1 MSKFR
6 KAKLHIS
13 TVNMHGGV
21 KMIYKSV
28 KFRGARGETI
38 RESLIDTGASIS
50 LIPRELAITV
60 GAWRTSQYINV
71 TGVHGKSR
79 VLPIGKI
86 GIFFPTLEDKGGYFF
101 VAVSDVEKEPII
113 GMDVLKPLGI
123 GIETKTGELSI
134 KNEIWEAFKT
144 ISGIGVAFFLG
155 VKILEKLF
163 EEEK

>member
-1 MSKFR
+1 MR
-6 KAKLHIS
+6 
-13 TVNMHGGV
+13 
-21 KMIYKSV
+21 IYKPI
-28 KFRGARGETI
+28 KFRGARDETI

-60 GAWRTSQYINV
+60 GAWHTDQYVDV
-71 TGVHGKSR
+71 TGVHGQSR
-79 VLPIGKI
+79 ALPIGKI
-86 GIFFPTLEDKGGYFF
+86 GIFFPALGDKGGYFL

-123 GIETKTGELSI
+123 SIETKTEELSI

>member
-1 MSKFR
+1 MD
-6 KAKLHIS
+6 I
-13 TVNMHGGV
+13 
-21 KMIYKSV
+21 
-28 KFRGARGETI
+28 
-38 RESLIDTGASIS
+38 
-50 LIPRELAITV
+50 
-60 GAWRTSQYINV
+60 
-71 TGVHGKSR
+71 
-79 VLPIGKI
+79 
-86 GIFFPTLEDKGGYFF
+86 
-101 VAVSDVEKEPII
+101 SDVEKEPII

>member
-1 MSKFR
+1 
-6 KAKLHIS
+6 
-13 TVNMHGGV
+13 
-21 KMIYKSV
+21 MIYKSV

-38 RESLIDTGASIS
+38 RKSLIDTGASIS

-60 GAWRTSQYINV
+60 EAWRTGQYINV

-86 GIFFPTLEDKGGYFF
+86 GIFFPTLGDKGGYFF

-123 GIETKTGELSI
+123 NIETKTGELSI
-134 KNEIWEAFKT
+134 KNEMWEALR
-144 ISGIGVAFFLG
+144 IGVAFFLG
-155 VKILEKLF
+155 FFLAKILEKLF
-163 EEEK
+163 EENNNVA